1 MPVPSIYT
9 LTIVT
14 GLALSL
20 VSSSNA
26 AQITGLESP
35 YSFISD
41 PSGKEYFISNINGEP
56 DSRDNNGFITKLDAD
71 GKITHLKFVQGGTA
85 DVVLHAPKGMA
96 LIGTILYVVDLDQLK
111 GFDKTTGKLVTTVSF
126 SPLSKDPVSL
136 TDVAAS
142 STGQLYLTD
151 QAANSI
157 YHVDP
162 SANFRAA
169 LLLHDDTLAGPSGIA
184 IHPKTNHLIIVSQDK
199 GKILEL
205 SLGGQLT
212 EFESNGFFTGR
223 FQNLSGVDFDQWGNM
238 YVSDITKGK
247 IWRITRDQRFQV
259 IAEYLPAPADIGIDR
274 NNNLILV
281 PYRYVHAAE
290 MNGLETPSSGK
301 AKGEKRTL
309 ADYGFIPP
317 PPKPGPEGATK
328 K

>member
-1 MPVPSIYT
+1 M
-9 LTIVT
+9 VT
-14 GLALSL
+14 GLALGA
-20 VSSSNA
+20 VSTGDA

-41 PSGKEYFISNINGEP
+41 PSGKAYFISNINGEP
-56 DSRDNNGFITKLDAD
+56 DSRDNNGFITRLDAD

-85 DVVLHAPKGMA
+85 DIVLHAPKGMA
-96 LIGTILYVVDLDQLK
+96 LIGPILYVVDLDQLK
-111 GFDKTTGKLVTTVSF
+111 GFDKTTGKLVTTVSL
-126 SPLSKDPVSL
+126 SPLSQAPVSL

-142 STGQLYLTD
+142 SSGQLYLTD

-162 SANFRAA
+162 SANYRTA
-169 LLLHDDTLAGPSGIA
+169 LLLHDDKLAGPSGIA
-184 IHPKTNHLIIVSQDK
+184 IHPKTNHLIIVSQEK

-205 SLGGQLT
+205 SLDGQLT

-290 MNGLETPSSGK
+290 MNGLETPTSGK

-309 ADYGFIPP
+309 ADYGFVPP
-317 PPKPGPEGATK
+317 PPKPASDGATK